1 MLSLLEKIKN
11 FDDNYLTVYDIEK
24 LLFGGENINQKD
36 DEGNTLLIYA
46 INYANNDCVKLLLN
60 FGLDSN
66 ETNNDGISP
75 LFFAVKKGN
84 EKILQTLLEYNIE
97 DKYIDEVLSYII
109 EKNKLN
115 MLNILMDYISN
126 VPK

>member
-1 MLSLLEKIKN
+1 MTSLLEKIKN

-36 DEGNTLLIYA
+36 EKGNTLLIYA

>member
-1 MLSLLEKIKN
+1 MISLLEKIKN

-36 DEGNTLLIYA
+36 EEGNTLLIYA
-46 INYANNDCVKLLLN
+46 INYANYDCVKLLLN
-60 FGLDSN
+60 FGLEIN
-66 ETNNDGISP
+66 ETNNNGISP

-84 EKILQTLLEYNIE
+84 ETILQTLLEYNIE
-97 DKYIDEVLSYII
+97 DKYIDEALSYSI
-109 EKNKLN
+109 KNNKLN
-115 MLNILMDYISN
+115 ILNILMNYVNN